1 MEADLIIHALTSDGE
16 KKSFLARSA
25 LRSKKRFGGGVLE
38 PTHQAIFTFTESR
51 NEGGLCSLKE
61 AQLVKDFNLI
71 RRSYDTLEFALHIV
85 ECAERVS
92 QEGDSGSHYLYNLLG
107 HTLKALE
114 ESSQL
119 DLLKIQFYLKF
130 FLQQGVL
137 TSEPWMTVFLRRPIS
152 EHKLLC
158 EEVSTS
164 AVELEKTK
172 SALEVKIRQ
181 YLQNAS
187 L

>member
-1 MEADLIIHALTSDGE
+1 MEADLIIHALSADGE

-38 PTHQAIFTFTESR
+38 PTHQAMLTYNDSR
-51 NEGGLCSLKE
+51 SEGGLCSLKE
-61 AQLVKDFNLI
+61 AQLMEDFAQI
-71 RRSYDTLEFALHIV
+71 RRSYDTLEFGLQIL
-85 ECAERVS
+85 ECIERVS
-92 QEGDSGSHYLYNLLG
+92 QEGDSSSHYLYNLLG
-107 HTLKALE
+107 HTLKMLE
-114 ESSQL
+114 QTQHL

-137 TSEPWMTVFLRRPIS
+137 TAEPWMAVFLKKPIH
-152 EHKLLC
+152 EHLSLST
-158 EEVSTS
+158 EVKSS
-164 AVELEKTK
+164 PAELEKIRTQ
-172 SALEVKIRQ
+172 LESKVRQ

>member
-61 AQLVKDFNLI
+61 AQLIKDFAKI
-71 RRSYDTLEFALHIV
+71 RRSYDTLEFALQIV
-85 ECAERVS
+85 ECVERVS
-92 QEGDSGSHYLYNLLG
+92 QEGDSSSHYLYNLLG
-107 HTLKALE
+107 HTLKILE
-114 ESSQL
+114 ETNHL
-119 DLLKIQFYLKF
+119 DILKIQFYLKF

-137 TSEPWMTVFLRRPIS
+137 TAEPWMSIYLKKPIN
-152 EHKLLC
+152 EHMNLSK
-158 EEVSTS
+158 EITTS
-164 AVELEKTK
+164 VKDLEKIRT
-172 SALEVKIRQ
+172 SLELKTRQ

-187 L
+187 V